1 MRRPSWHFLL
11 GVVLGVLL
19 LWLSLRGVDLPSL
32 WDALVHADYWLLVP
46 ACAVTLAAF
55 YVRAVRWGVLLRAVK
70 PIGPGS
76 LYSATMIGYAANN
89 LLPARLGEFVRAWAI
104 GRQERISRSAAFATV
119 VVERVVDV
127 FSLLFFFALMLLVH
141 PFSESVRRSGWLVLG
156 LNLLLLGVLLGA
168 ERRPDL
174 VTRCGVWL
182 ARGAPA
188 RLRPRVQ
195 AFFGNFVGGLG
206 ALRQGPALAWVAL
219 HSLVLYLLTI
229 GGIQV
234 CLAAFDFQV
243 PWYTSTLL
251 LVAIT
256 LGITVAPTPGFVG
269 AVQVASV
276 WGLSLMGV
284 DRSRAF
290 SYSLFYHVSQ
300 FVPVTAVGLW
310 YLARQGLTL
319 GDVAGAAGGH
329 DPVGVADG
337 GRPAAAA
344 GEVRRSD

>member
-1 MRRPSWHFLL
+1 VRRPGWQFLL
-11 GVVLGVLL
+11 GVALGAGL
-19 LWLSLRGVDLPSL
+19 LWLSLRGADFPRL
-32 WDALVHADYWLLVP
+32 WDTLVHADYWLLAP

-70 PIGPGS
+70 PIPNGS
-76 LYSATMIGYAANN
+76 LFSATMIGYAANN

-104 GRQERISRSAAFATV
+104 GRQEKISRSAAFATI

-141 PFSESVRRSGWLVLG
+141 PFSERVRRSGWVVLA
-156 LNLLLLGVLLGA
+156 LNLLLLGVLLAA
-168 ERRPDL
+168 ERRPDKMASF
-174 VTRCGVWL
+174 GEWL
-182 ARGAPA
+182 ARGAPP
-188 RLRPRVQ
+188 RLRPRLRVIL
-195 AFFGNFVGGLG
+195 GNFVGGLSV
-206 ALRQGPALAWVAL
+206 LRQGPAIAWVAL

-229 GGIQV
+229 GVIQV

-251 LVAIT
+251 LVAIS
-256 LGITVAPTPGFVG
+256 LGITVAPTPGYVG

-276 WGLSLMGV
+276 WGLSLLGV

-300 FVPVTAVGLW
+300 FVPITAVGLW

-319 GDVAGAAGGH
+319 RDVAGAAGG
-329 DPVGVADG
+329 GVK
-337 GRPAAAA
+337 
-344 GEVRRSD
+344 EST